1 MQTQFA
7 APLVE
12 LLASTAVRPVRPVR
26 AAAIARS
33 ARVLRDTL
41 LLQGHGDATGG
52 APAVACACRPG
63 ANFLAAQGAAWDAGV
78 PFVPL
83 GLGAPAREWA
93 HVVSDSRARTIV
105 CDDEELADRASGG
118 AGAPKVILLDPG
130 DLDLDD
136 NTRGDNIDDKADVC
150 QTLAQISRLAERD
163 PRATSMIVYTSGT
176 TGVPKGVVYTFDML
190 RTQAETLS
198 RAWGYTAADRSLL
211 VLPLHHVHG
220 LVNVVQVAVESGATL
235 EVLRGG
241 GFDAGLVWDRL
252 LSRGVF
258 DGAPPITVFN
268 AVPTVYAKLADHAE
282 AAARGGAGGSSSS
295 SSSSSSLAV
304 SPTSSDCFDLRGRV
318 RLAVSGSAALPGAVL
333 DRWRAIAGVPL
344 LERMGMTETGMLLS
358 QPLDEAL
365 RVPGTVGTPL
375 PGVSVRLTAEDGRTD
390 AGDGPGSLEVRGRN
404 VFSAYLGREEE
415 TRRSFSPDGS
425 WFVTGDVAARDPATN
440 TFSILGR
447 ASVDIIKTGGYKVS
461 ALEIERAMLEH
472 PQIAECAV
480 VGLPDEAWGQ
490 IVAAVIVPKLPTTT
504 TETTKTAGGGGSPI
518 IEAELLRAW
527 CAERLSS
534 YKVPRSI
541 YIRDNLE
548 RNAMGKVNKVHL
560 ARGLKQ

>member
-1 MQTQFA
+1 
-7 APLVE
+7 
-12 LLASTAVRPVRPVR
+12 
-26 AAAIARS
+26 
-33 ARVLRDTL
+33 
-41 LLQGHGDATGG
+41 
-52 APAVACACRPG
+52 
-63 ANFLAAQGAAWDAGV
+63 
-78 PFVPL
+78 
-83 GLGAPAREWA
+83 
-93 HVVSDSRARTIV
+93 
-105 CDDEELADRASGG
+105 
-118 AGAPKVILLDPG
+118 
-130 DLDLDD
+130 
-136 NTRGDNIDDKADVC
+136 
-150 QTLAQISRLAERD
+150 
-163 PRATSMIVYTSGT
+163 
-176 TGVPKGVVYTFDML
+176 
-190 RTQAETLS
+190 
-198 RAWGYTAADRSLL
+198 
-211 VLPLHHVHG
+211 
-220 LVNVVQVAVESGATL
+220 
-235 EVLRGG
+235 
-241 GFDAGLVWDRL
+241 
-252 LSRGVF
+252 
-258 DGAPPITVFN
+258 
-268 AVPTVYAKLADHAE
+268 
-282 AAARGGAGGSSSS
+282 
-295 SSSSSSLAV
+295 
-304 SPTSSDCFDLRGRV
+304 
-318 RLAVSGSAALPGAVL
+318 
-333 DRWRAIAGVPL
+333 
-344 LERMGMTETGMLLS
+344 
-358 QPLDEAL
+358 
-365 RVPGTVGTPL
+365 
-375 PGVSVRLTAEDGRTD
+375 VRLTAEDGRTD